1 MLAMLLIV
9 VMPAISRSMPMTG
22 PMLGQDDT
30 CPYHV
35 AGTRHPISPDSPA
48 ASTER
53 CGYCVLLDHNSLL
66 ASGKV
71 LHSLPVAPSPI
82 VPVLAIG
89 DDAYAS
95 PILSAHPRGP
105 PVIG

>member
-1 MLAMLLIV
+1 MLLIV
-9 VMPAISRSMPMTG
+9 VMPAISRSMPITG
-22 PMLGQDDT
+22 PLPGLDDA

-35 AGTRHPISPDSPA
+35 AGTRHPVSPDDPA

-66 ASGKV
+66 VSGKV
-71 LHSLPVAPSPI
+71 LHLLPLAPSPG
-82 VPVLAIG
+82 VPVLAMA

-105 PVIG
+105 PLIG

>member
-9 VMPAISRSMPMTG
+9 VMPAISRSMPTTG
-22 PMLGQDDT
+22 AMPGVDDA

-35 AGTRHPISPDSPA
+35 AETKRPLSPDGPA
-48 ASTER
+48 DSTER
-53 CGYCVLLDHNSLL
+53 CGYCVLFDHNSLV

-71 LHSLPVAPSPI
+71 LHLLPLAPSPS
-82 VPVLAIG
+82 VAVLARAE
-89 DDAYAS
+89 DAYAS

-105 PVIG
+105 PVIV